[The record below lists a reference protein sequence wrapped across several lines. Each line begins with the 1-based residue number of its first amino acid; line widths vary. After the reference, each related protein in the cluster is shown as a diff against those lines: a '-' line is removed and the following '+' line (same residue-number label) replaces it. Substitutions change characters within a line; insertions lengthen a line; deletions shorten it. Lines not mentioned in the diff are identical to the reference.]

1 MSNAHKPWLI
11 ALLLVAF
18 SAKAFVPVGM
28 MLDVQSFMKG
38 GNLVTICASAGELP
52 WQLVHFDHDDGMMDQ
67 MPEDRCPY
75 AAQDTPT
82 SIGEV
87 LAPNAATLGHTYY
100 SPVTT
105 DLIKILIERP
115 AARAPP
121 LA

>member
-1 MSNAHKPWLI
+1 MLNAQKPWFI

-28 MLDVQSFMKG
+28 MLDIKSYMMG

-67 MPEDRCPY
+67 MPKERCPY
-75 AAQDTPT
+75 AALDTPA
-82 SIGEV
+82 SVDNV
-87 LAPNAATLGHTYY
+87 LAPGAATLGHAFY

-121 LA
+121 TA